1 MVTTE
6 EMKKARLAYIA
17 DAQHALE
24 MLTTNLTVVTGNGD
38 YHIWQ
43 EVRNVERTLKY
54 IGRLINEGEEE

>member
-6 EMKKARLAYIA
+6 EMKQARLAYVT
-17 DAQHALE
+17 DAQRALE
-24 MLTTNLTVVTGNGD
+24 MLATNLTVTTGNGD

-54 IGRLINEGEEE
+54 IRRLINEGEEE

>member
-6 EMKKARLAYIA
+6 EMKKARLAYVT
-17 DAQHALE
+17 DAQRALE
-24 MLTTNLTVVTGNGD
+24 MLATNLAVTTGNGD

-54 IGRLINEGEEE
+54 IRRLINEGEEE